1 MTDAKLDLETVP
13 IPGLVSAF
21 ADLAHEIRS
30 SIRPGAVLPDPRPEA
45 IKASLVARIRPVIA
59 ALSKRATLDDVRP
72 LFESEDD
79 DVRVMA
85 ATALGFFD
93 DELRSA
99 TFGGVVYGAPTKEA
113 LRLLRLARAP
123 DTADPPLDRMSEEQL
138 FQRIVDVLL
147 RLYGTRFFNWLGND
161 GNGFTGDNDVDMTN
175 RNHWIGE
182 KLIALREL
190 KSRGA
195 LTRLLPLLDDPNPVV
210 QTGAAT
216 ACLGIATDR
225 AIPILEDLTARW
237 VGKGMA
243 DGLEISAARA
253 ALKNWRAGKPVIWGV
268 V

>member
-59 ALSKRATLDDVRP
+59 ALSKRATLDDVRG
-72 LFESEDD
+72 
-79 DVRVMA
+79 MA

-182 KLIALREL
+182 KLIALRER
-190 KSRGA
+190 K
-195 LTRLLPLLDDPNPVV
+195 
-210 QTGAAT
+210 
-216 ACLGIATDR
+216 
-225 AIPILEDLTARW
+225 
-237 VGKGMA
+237 
-243 DGLEISAARA
+243 
-253 ALKNWRAGKPVIWGV
+253 
-268 V
+268 